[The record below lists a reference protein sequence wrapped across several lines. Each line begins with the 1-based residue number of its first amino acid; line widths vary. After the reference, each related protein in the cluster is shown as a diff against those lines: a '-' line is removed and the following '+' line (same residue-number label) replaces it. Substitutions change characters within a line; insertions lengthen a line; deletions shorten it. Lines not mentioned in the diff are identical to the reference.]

1 MLSSRSIIKVRK
13 SKLQSLTSVFC
24 DILEKRNEGGGFGEN
39 QGGRGSK
46 RRSSLGREPYIAV
59 DTVSV
64 FGILPLGT
72 SSEKKVEYS
81 FVVNDSLPFKLRRY
95 RASLMLCFVSIQ
107 CSRRQP
113 RNSSISCSITDFS

>member
-1 MLSSRSIIKVRK
+1 MLSNRSIIKVRK

-24 DILEKRNEGGGFGEN
+24 DILEKRKSSREMEN

-46 RRSSLGREPYIAV
+46 RRSSLGKEPYIAV

-81 FVVNDSLPFKLRRY
+81 LVANDSFPFKLRRY

-107 CSRRQP
+107 LSRRRP
-113 RNSSISCSITDFS
+113 RSSSISCSITDFS

>member
-1 MLSSRSIIKVRK
+1 MEFYVLSSHRIIKVGG

-24 DILEKRNEGGGFGEN
+24 DILEKRNEEGGRLVKY

-46 RRSSLGREPYIAV
+46 SRSSLGKDPYIAV

-81 FVVNDSLPFKLRRY
+81 FVANGSFPFRLRR
-95 RASLMLCFVSIQ
+95 
-107 CSRRQP
+107 
-113 RNSSISCSITDFS
+113 